1 MCASRAM
8 RSAMRPSGPDPRWG
22 RQQQS
27 LCICACCLYVPS
39 CTIARLQAAGLGSGI
54 QARAELDDA
63 GLSPERVELM
73 QDLYE
78 RARREESEAQ
88 GGGAQE
94 PAAPL
99 AEPDRDAPPPP
110 AEVCMHVHAAGVC

>member
-1 MCASRAM
+1 MK
-8 RSAMRPSGPDPRWG
+8 
-22 RQQQS
+22 
-27 LCICACCLYVPS
+27 
-39 CTIARLQAAGLGSGI
+39 

-78 RARREESEAQ
+78 RARKEEGEAQ

-110 AEVCMHVHAAGVC
+110 GEVPANVVG